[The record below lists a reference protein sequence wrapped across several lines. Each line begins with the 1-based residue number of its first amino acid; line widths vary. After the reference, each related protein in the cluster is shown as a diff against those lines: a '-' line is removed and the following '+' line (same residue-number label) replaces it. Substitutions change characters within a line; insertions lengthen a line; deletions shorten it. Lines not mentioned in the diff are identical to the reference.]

1 MWMTV
6 FIVLLLVNLVLQFLE
21 FSVIVAKAKEEQK
34 LEILHVIEG
43 MKSDECR
50 TLDDKTLI
58 DEIWIKIY
66 TFF

>member
-6 FIVLLLVNLVLQFLE
+6 AIVLLIMNLVLQFLE
-21 FSVIVAKAKEEQK
+21 FSVIVTEAKEEQK
-34 LEILHVIEG
+34 QEILDVIEG
-43 MKSDECR
+43 LKSDRCR
-50 TLDDKTLI
+50 TVSDEKLL

>member
-6 FIVLLLVNLVLQFLE
+6 AIVLLVVNVALQLLD
-21 FSVIVAKAKEEQK
+21 FSVIVRIVKKEQK
-34 LEILHVIEG
+34 QEILDTIEA
-43 MKSDECR
+43 MKSDENR

-58 DEIWIKIY
+58 NEIWIKIY

>member
-1 MWMTV
+1 MWITV

-58 DEIWIKIY
+58 NEIWIKIY

>member
-6 FIVLLLVNLVLQFLE
+6 FIVLLLVNLVLQFLD
-21 FSVIVAKAKEEQK
+21 FSVIVAEAKKEQK
-34 LEILHVIEG
+34 LEILEVIEG

-50 TLDDKTLI
+50 TVRDEMLI
-58 DEIWIKIY
+58 GEIWIKIY

>member
-1 MWMTV
+1 MGMMV
-6 FIVLLLVNLVLQFLE
+6 AIVLLVVNVVLQLLD
-21 FSVIVAKAKEEQK
+21 FSVIVRMVKEEQK
-34 LEILHVIEG
+34 EKILNTIEA
-43 MKSDECR
+43 MKSDDNR

>member
-6 FIVLLLVNLVLQFLE
+6 FIVLLVVNLVLQFLE